1 MGSSADIYSFD
12 NGNHKKDA
20 DQSKK
25 AYVERIV
32 KEEIKSGED
41 YAITISGYQ
50 DGSFQ
55 SSLEINNLQSHHF
68 TKYYCEAQNSKGDD
82 GLIIHLLEKS
92 EVISSKSQSSSAKS
106 FNKNGLLPFILL
118 VVAISVIVL
127 NN

>member
-1 MGSSADIYSFD
+1 MTLLKFL
-12 NGNHKKDA
+12 GNHKQDS

-25 AYVERIV
+25 SYVERVV

-55 SSLEINNLQSHHF
+55 SSLQINNLQNHHF

-82 GLIIHLLEKS
+82 GLIIHLLKES
-92 EVISSKSQSSSAKS
+92 QVIKSKSQSSGARNFNRDNSIS
-106 FNKNGLLPFILL
+106 F
-118 VVAISVIVL
+118 IVL
-127 NN
+127 QVAMLFTFIVFSN